1 MNDDEGRVLP
11 FRPTGGAA
19 PPPPPPPSLPAPPAM
34 PLPPAPAADDTGL
47 APILT
52 DEEPTHP
59 TLVIPTPAVPP
70 PPVPALPGTR
80 APDVPAVLRSEGA
93 GNDDGGGEGR
103 DAARSAMVVA
113 IGVAVAALRGMTQWL
128 GDRRQRFQ
136 DRAPVR
142 EAAAKAKA
150 DRIKAQA
157 EHLAALQKINHGAAQ
172 NRTKSHIQSPT
183 DFGRGAAKGG
193 GKSGPSTGP
202 FGAKGANSKGK
213 PSRNTSGGLPA
224 KKATGKTPDAQKAAA
239 ARREAK
245 KSEARPDRKKQGLT
259 DRMRRKGGGASG
271 KDNSPGKSGAKK
283 PSPKGAT
290 APTKDGAKAKGP
302 DGKTV
307 GTGKPNGKAPGGKKA
322 AGSKTKPVGLT
333 KRFGK
338 PKGGKSVPPKD
349 KVALTKKPKAPK
361 GSSTAPPKG
370 TSPKPP
376 PTAGEQ
382 KTKPWSGWRKPRARP
397 ASKPKDKGGGSSGP
411 TDTGSTR
418 SSRPGARSR
427 RNRQHEAP
435 PRQEPHADGEWLRP
449 PPGMNTT
456 YSVTITRP
464 DREKPKKPLAAITRG
479 RPGPR
484 AGSSPASS
492 STTTTAGP
500 TGSVPPPRKEARP
513 MGGAPAVRDTQFTDA
528 DLTVYDVI
536 ESDQDM
542 AQEILAGA
550 EHAKLVT
557 DRCQNLV
564 SSLESL
570 HAELTAKSVP
580 GSLIGWCARLIERA
594 GVVETKAEGLAAG
607 LPRASEAIAH
617 AGQVAADY
625 DKHPADVV
633 RDMGHTAPADTS
645 YHQE

>member
-1 MNDDEGRVLP
+1 
-11 FRPTGGAA
+11 
-19 PPPPPPPSLPAPPAM
+19 
-34 PLPPAPAADDTGL
+34 
-47 APILT
+47 
-52 DEEPTHP
+52 
-59 TLVIPTPAVPP
+59 
-70 PPVPALPGTR
+70 
-80 APDVPAVLRSEGA
+80 
-93 GNDDGGGEGR
+93 
-103 DAARSAMVVA
+103 MVVA

-136 DRAPVR
+136 DQAPVR

-157 EHLAALQKINHGAAQ
+157 EHAAALQKINDGAAQ
-172 NRTKSHIQSPT
+172 ARTKSRIQSPT
-183 DFGRGAAKGG
+183 DFGRAAAKGG
-193 GKSGPSTGP
+193 GKSGSGAGP

-213 PSRNTSGGLPA
+213 PSSNTSGGLLA

-245 KSEARPDRKKQGLT
+245 KSEARPDGKKQGLT
-259 DRMRRKGGGASG
+259 DRMRRKGGGASSKG
-271 KDNSPGKSGAKK
+271 NASPGKSGAKK
-283 PSPKGAT
+283 PSSKGAT
-290 APTKDGAKAKGP
+290 APTKDRAKGKGP
-302 DGKTV
+302 DRKTV
-307 GTGKPNGKAPGGKKA
+307 GKDKPNGKAPGGKKA

-333 KRFGK
+333 KRSGK
-338 PKGGKSVPPKD
+338 TKGGKGDPPKD
-349 KVALTKKPKAPK
+349 KVDLTKKPKAPK

-376 PTAGEQ
+376 PATGEKPPPTAGEH
-382 KTKPWSGWRKPRARP
+382 KTKPWSGWKKSTARP
-397 ASKPKDKGGGSSGP
+397 ASKPKDKGAGSSGP
-411 TDTGSTR
+411 TDTGSTK

-435 PRQEPHADGEWLRP
+435 PRQEPDADGEWLRP

-464 DREKPKKPLAAITRG
+464 DREKPKKPPAAITRG
-479 RPGPR
+479 RPR
-484 AGSSPASS
+484 LTAGSSPPSS
-492 STTTTAGP
+492 PTTTTAGP
-500 TGSVPPPRKEARP
+500 SGSVPPPRKEARP

-536 ESDQDM
+536 DSDQDM

-550 EHAKLVT
+550 EHAKLVA

-580 GSLIGWCARLIERA
+580 GGLIGWCARLIERA

-633 RDMGHTAPADTS
+633 RDMGHTAPADAS